1 MTCIIGK
8 PQVWYTYTSGHEGH
22 TPPSIAA
29 KSPLPLTVP
38 PILTFFLQ
46 CRTTSEGQKPQA
58 MYEEV
63 AEDIQNPEAIYEQVS
78 ETR

>member
-1 MTCIIGK
+1 MA
-8 PQVWYTYTSGHEGH
+8 E
-22 TPPSIAA
+22 
-29 KSPLPLTVP
+29 LPFTVP

-46 CRTTSEGQKPQA
+46 CRTTSEGKKPQA
-58 MYEEV
+58 IYEEV